1 MFDGLIALTSGLLAG
16 LTDFVAPIAG
26 PNAAALAIVLFTL
39 AVRLALVPL
48 TLRAARGERI
58 RQRLT
63 PQVNKLRT
71 RFKSRPERM
80 AKEIRELY
88 AKEGGSPFSG
98 VLPSL
103 AQAPFFML
111 LFQTA
116 SAPSTHTLFGAPLG
130 AQVASVIGAYGPF
143 GVPVLVFAAVIGL
156 IAGVAYISSR
166 RARLTAVAVEGQPEI
181 MRKIV
186 PLLPYGTVLAAL
198 VLPLA
203 VALYL
208 LASTAW
214 TAAERA
220 LFYPKPVAA

>member
-1 MFDGLIALTSGLLAG
+1 MFDGLIGLTSGLLAG
-16 LTDFVAPIAG
+16 LTDFVAPVAG
-26 PNAAALAIVLFTL
+26 PNAAASAIVLFTL

-71 RFKSRPERM
+71 RFESRPERM

-208 LASTAW
+208 LAGTAW

-220 LFYPKPVAA
+220 LLYPKPVAA